1 MTIDITAPAMI
12 ERQSLMMGCGV
23 TPAQISMM
31 LNATDEVIAKAIA
44 DAKVAIP
51 ALSGERLEKAQSL
64 LKAFEIEASLRA

>member
-23 TPAQISMM
+23 TPAQINMM
-31 LNATDEVIAKAIA
+31 INASDEIIAKSIA
-44 DAKVAIP
+44 DAKAAIP
-51 ALSGERLEKAQSL
+51 ALTGERLEKAQNL